1 MAKRRVANAVANR
14 VVFFLVAA
22 RRTAALQ
29 HTECARNRAQCSP
42 WSMAVSGSCPK
53 LAPHAKFSTSC
64 CVRREL
70 QTTAK
75 PRTVG
80 RVSGGQFARTRRVAR
95 EFVPNAEAVPRG
107 R

>member
-1 MAKRRVANAVANR
+1 MTFR
-14 VVFFLVAA
+14 VVNFLIAA

-80 RVSGGQFARTRRVAR
+80 RVRVSGGLFARSKIAHRVK
-95 EFVPNAEAVPRG
+95 AEGDRLSTESVRTHSV
-107 R
+107 